1 MATEL
6 ENIVGLV
13 IRDMSDRSVLTVL
26 RHGDYSIGRAP
37 DNDLQLENPTISSHH
52 ARIYTYLTASYIE
65 DLNSKNGTFVNGKQ
79 VAPECRLNPGDR
91 LSSQKILKSF
101 TTRHLPQVLI
111 SMSIRRSP
119 RLLLFS

>member
-65 DLNSKNGTFVNGKQ
+65 DLNSKNGTFVDGRRIQRHVLKPGNIIRLGTHQ
-79 VAPECRLNPGDR
+79 FILEQHQAGEALTPMLGSVA
-91 LSSQKILKSF
+91 K
-101 TTRHLPQVLI
+101 
-111 SMSIRRSP
+111 
-119 RLLLFS
+119 